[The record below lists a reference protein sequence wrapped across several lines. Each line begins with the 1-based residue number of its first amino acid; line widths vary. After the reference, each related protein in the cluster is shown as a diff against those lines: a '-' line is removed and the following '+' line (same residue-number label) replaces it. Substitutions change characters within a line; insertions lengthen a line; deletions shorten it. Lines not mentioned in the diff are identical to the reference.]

1 MAAPKRSERVRQAV
15 KNDMSERMLRRKP
28 ERMTQHNF
36 RMSESDYEALAVHFQ
51 NLRLSIGGG
60 IRMVLRQYM
69 EAEGIPV
76 RDTDIRNSQ

>member
-15 KNDMSERMLRRKP
+15 KNDMSDRVLRRRKP

-51 NLRLSIGGG
+51 NLRLSIGAG
-60 IRMVLRQYM
+60 IRMVLRKYM

-76 RDTDIRNSQ
+76 RDMDRSR